1 VRVQLAVPVEGG
13 VRLEKAAMPDLVH
26 AAAHSQISAW
36 FENAV
41 TSNWAGSL
49 LCKSVRVAVGS
60 NCSDGM
66 ACSP

>member
-26 AAAHSQISAW
+26 AAAHSPISAW

-41 TSNWAGSL
+41 TSNCAVSL
-49 LCKSVRVAVGS
+49 LCKSVRVVASS
-60 NCSDGM
+60 NCSDRM
-66 ACSP
+66 TCSL